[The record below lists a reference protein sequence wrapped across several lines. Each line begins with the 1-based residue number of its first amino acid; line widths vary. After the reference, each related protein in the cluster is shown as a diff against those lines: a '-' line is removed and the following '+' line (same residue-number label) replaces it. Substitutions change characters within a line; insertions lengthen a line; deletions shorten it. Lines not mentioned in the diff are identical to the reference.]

1 MAVITFLYGSLIEA
15 WSEFRTHRA
24 RVLMSLIGVAIAVTA
39 LTGVA
44 AISAVAQQSIVE
56 GLERSSG
63 RPVSLQIQPPYDP
76 ATGQQSV
83 DGVAFSRQLA
93 GVMDRYGIRY
103 WSRNEQGSVVVQ
115 TPQGAIQGNVNAVD
129 EPYGVMH
136 RVRLAQGSWFT
147 KDDARRLAPAVIV
160 DDLTWKT
167 LGSPDLRTHPAIT
180 LLGTTSITAVIVG
193 VTPGGYEGNL
203 QLTMLVDSYDV
214 VAAASA
220 PSVNQQPPHLYSYEA
235 WVPTRNW
242 HELQDRIS
250 SALSALAGDGAQ
262 VQINRQDYQSYQ
274 GQDPLLILKVTVGAA
289 AAMILLLG
297 ALGLLNISLVTVR
310 GRIREIGIRRSFGAT
325 AGRVFF
331 GVMMESVVATL
342 AAGAIGVAVAILL
355 LKNPIT
361 TNFIVAQGL
370 QDVPPFPLTAA
381 LIGLAASAG
390 VGALAGLL
398 PALVAVRVKPI
409 DAIRY

>member
-15 WSEFRTHRA
+15 WSEFRTHQA

-63 RPVSLQIQPPYDP
+63 RPVSLQIQPPYDQT
-76 ATGQQSV
+76 TGLPSV
-83 DGVAFSRQLA
+83 DGGVFSKQVSD
-93 GVMDRYGIRY
+93 VMKRYGIRY
-103 WSRNEQGSVVVQ
+103 WSRSENGSLVVQ

-136 RVRLAQGSWFT
+136 RVRLSQGAWFT
-147 KDDARRLAPAVIV
+147 TTDARRLAPAVIV
-160 DDLTWKT
+160 DTVTWKA
-167 LGSPDLRTHPAIT
+167 LGSPDLRTNPAIT
-180 LLGTTSITAVIVG
+180 LLGTSSVTAVIVG
-193 VTPGGYEGNL
+193 VTPGGYEGNI
-203 QLTMLVDSYDV
+203 QLMMLVDSYDRIL
-214 VAAASA
+214 AAMDPGSA
-220 PSVNQQPPHLYSYEA
+220 QQPGQYNYEA
-235 WVPTRNW
+235 WVPTAHW
-242 HELQDRIS
+242 HRLQARIN
-250 SALSALAGDGAQ
+250 AAVAAPGADPQ
-262 VQINRQDYQSYQ
+262 QFSVYRQDYAQQ
-274 GQDPLLILKVTVGAA
+274 AGDPLAILKITVGAA

-370 QDVPPFPLTAA
+370 QDVPPFPISAA
-381 LIGLAASAG
+381 LIGFAASAG

>member
-1 MAVITFLYGSLIEA
+1 MAIVTFLYGSLIEA

-44 AISAVAQQSIVE
+44 AISAVAQQSIIE

-63 RPVSLQIQPPYDP
+63 RPVSLQIQPPYDQT
-76 ATGQQSV
+76 TGMPSV
-83 DGVAFSRQLA
+83 DGGAFSKRVSD
-93 GVMDRYGIRY
+93 VMARYGIRY
-103 WSRNEQGSVVVQ
+103 WTRSENGSVVVQ
-115 TPQGAIQGNVNAVD
+115 TPRGAIQGNVNAVD

-136 RVRLAQGSWFT
+136 RVRLSQGSWFT
-147 KDDARRLAPAVIV
+147 NHDANRLAPAMIV
-160 DDLTWKT
+160 DAVTWKA
-167 LGSPDLRTHPAIT
+167 LGSPDLRTNPAIT
-180 LLGTTSITAVIVG
+180 LLGTSSITGVIVG
-193 VTPGGYEGNL
+193 VTPGGYEGNI
-203 QLTMLVDSYDV
+203 QLTMLVDAYDRMRE
-214 VAAASA
+214 AD
-220 PSVNQQPPHLYSYEA
+220 PGPGQQPGQYNYEA
-235 WVPTRNW
+235 WVPTAHW
-242 HELQDRIS
+242 HQLQSRINAAVAAPGADPS
-250 SALSALAGDGAQ
+250 QLS
-262 VQINRQDYQSYQ
+262 VYRQDY
-274 GQDPLLILKVTVGAA
+274 GQQAEDPLLILKITVGAA

-342 AAGAIGVAVAILL
+342 AAGAIGVALAILL

-361 TNFIVAQGL
+361 TGFIVAQGL
-370 QDVPPFPLTAA
+370 QDVPPFPLSAA

-390 VGALAGLL
+390 VGGLAGLL
-398 PALVAVRVKPI
+398 PALVAIRVKPI

>member
-63 RPVSLQIQPPYDP
+63 RPVSLSINPPYNP
-76 ATGQQSV
+76 NTGQQAS
-83 DGVAFSRQLA
+83 DGTEFSARV
-93 GVMDRYGIRY
+93 GDVMARYGIHY

-115 TPQGAIQGNVNAVD
+115 TPQGAIQGSVNAVD
-129 EPYGVMH
+129 QPYGVMH

-147 KDDARRLAPAVIV
+147 DTDAKRLAPAVIV
-160 DDLTWKT
+160 DTVTWKS
-167 LGSPDLRTHPAIT
+167 LGSPDLRTNPAIT
-180 LLGTTSITAVIVG
+180 LLGTTPTTAVIVG
-193 VTPGGYEGNL
+193 VTPGGYEGSP
-203 QLTMLVDSYDV
+203 QLMMLVDAYDA
-214 VAAASA
+214 VAAAEPA
-220 PSVNQQPPHLYSYEA
+220 DPNQPSNQYYFEA
-235 WVPTRNW
+235 WIPTANW
-242 HELQDRIS
+242 HALQDRIS
-250 SALSALAGDGAQ
+250 SALVAQAGDGYQ
-262 VQINRQDYQSYQ
+262 VDINRQDYRAYTAD
-274 GQDPLLILKVTVGAA
+274 DPLLIYKIMVGAA
-289 AAMILLLG
+289 AGMILLLG

-370 QDVPPFPLTAA
+370 QDVPPFPLSAA